1 MQGKKPA
8 QYFALII
15 GIFFFLCGVMG
26 FIPAFVKEPTVT
38 PDIAGLGFT
47 TGYGYLLGLFPIN
60 VLHNVVHLVVGLLGI
75 FASISLDSSRLYSGV
90 LGIFYGVLTV
100 MGLFPATQSTLG
112 LIPIFGNDV
121 WLHAVTAAIAV
132 YFGFFATP
140 DLLELST
147 PQQGGTRNEG

>member
-132 YFGFFATP
+132 YFGFIATP

-147 PQQGGTRNEG
+147 PQESGTRSKG

>member
-1 MQGKKPA
+1 
-8 QYFALII
+8 
-15 GIFFFLCGVMG
+15 
-26 FIPAFVKEPTVT
+26 
-38 PDIAGLGFT
+38 
-47 TGYGYLLGLFPIN
+47 
-60 VLHNVVHLVVGLLGI
+60 
-75 FASISLDSSRLYSGV
+75 
-90 LGIFYGVLTV
+90 

>member
-1 MQGKKPA
+1 MKAGQK
-8 QYFALII
+8 FALIV

-38 PDIAGLGFT
+38 PDVANLGFT

-60 VLHNVVHLVVGLLGI
+60 VLHNIVHLLVGILGI
-75 FASISLDSSRLYSGV
+75 LASISLDSSRLYSGA
-90 LGIFYGVLTV
+90 LGIFYGLLTV
-100 MGLFPATQSTLG
+100 MGLIPATQSTLG

-132 YFGFFATP
+132 YFGFLVKP
-140 DLLELST
+140 DLLEIST
-147 PQQGGTRNEG
+147 GQPTNTPGQG

>member
-147 PQQGGTRNEG
+147 PQERSTRSEG